1 MSITLYHHPFSR
13 AASVVWQLEEVGVP
27 YELQF
32 VDLMTGQQKSAE
44 HLARNPMGKLPVLV
58 DGEAIISETAA
69 IGVYLADR
77 YALGRLAPALDDPAR
92 GPYLRWCFYAPS
104 VIEPAAAANAGKWEV
119 RPGAVGWGTYASVLD
134 TLTGALESGPWLL
147 GERFTMADIV
157 LGATVR
163 YLLRFKMLEPLPAL
177 SAYVERLSAR
187 PAALAADARNAA
199 VIAERGLGR

>member
-134 TLTGALESGPWLL
+134 TLTAALASGPWLL
-147 GERFTMADIV
+147 GERFSMADVV